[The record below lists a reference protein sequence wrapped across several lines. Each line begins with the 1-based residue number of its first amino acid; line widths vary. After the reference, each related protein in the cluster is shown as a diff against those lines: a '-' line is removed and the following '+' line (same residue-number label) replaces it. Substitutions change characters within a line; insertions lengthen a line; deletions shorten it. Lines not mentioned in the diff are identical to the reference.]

1 MTDNNQK
8 IFFELQKVTKRL
20 AGQRVI
26 DRMDL
31 QIFASCNT
39 VIIGPSGCGKSVL
52 LKHLIGLMKPD
63 RGCVLFDGQRTD
75 NLNEVKLLPMRKR
88 CGFLFQGGA
97 LFDSETVAGN
107 VSFPLL
113 QHTDYSPQKICEIV
127 AEKLE
132 MVGMAG
138 SENRMPA
145 ELSGGQQ
152 KRIALAR
159 AIALS
164 PEIVFYDEP
173 TTGLDPIRAESI
185 NDLILK
191 LQHELKISSIIV
203 THDMNSA
210 YRIADRII
218 MLGKGRIIADG
229 TPNEIR
235 SSKDEQVLRFIQ
247 GRAEKK

>member
-1 MTDNNQK
+1 
-8 IFFELQKVTKRL
+8 
-20 AGQRVI
+20 
-26 DRMDL
+26 
-31 QIFASCNT
+31 
-39 VIIGPSGCGKSVL
+39 
-52 LKHLIGLMKPD
+52 MKPD

-113 QHTDYSPQKICEIV
+113 QHTDYSSQKIREIV